1 MKKNWIILLVVIV
14 CLIGVICGI
23 TFYKKQVNNDSENK
37 IKENVINEIS
47 EKIEDECT
55 VEGEVAEKVEEANSS
70 EERISPNSFITLK
83 KHYKKCN
90 HIINEYIEVPEKLV
104 NMTEEE
110 LKEEYKDWEIKNF
123 SNTQITLY
131 KEFEGECG
139 EHFWLIED
147 DGKIFIYSINEDGT
161 KMLYEETEISTDY
174 LTEEDRNEIKKGI
187 RVNGKEELNQVIE
200 NFE

>member
-1 MKKNWIILLVVIV
+1 MKRNWIILLVVIV
-14 CLIGVICGI
+14 CLIGIISGI
-23 TFYKKQVNNDSENK
+23 IFYKLQINNDLENN

-47 EKIEDECT
+47 EIIEDECT
-55 VEGEVAEKVEEANSS
+55 IQGEIAEEANSS
-70 EERISPNSFITLK
+70 QERISPNSFITLK

-90 HIINEYIEVPEKLV
+90 HVINEYIEVPEKLV
-104 NMTEEE
+104 NMSEEE
-110 LKEEYKDWEIKNF
+110 LKEEYKGWEVKNF

-147 DGKIFIYSINEDGT
+147 DGRIFIYSINEDGT